1 MDIVL
6 ALRRAEGGG
15 LPNVRVIHALSRFDE
30 TPDRLT
36 IELSEDGRYTSHGDG
51 EALGSRMARDYLLK
65 ALPDA
70 EGDAM
75 RIDELADGSG
85 MSKAKLHSAAKE
97 LHSEGLIGRLGDGV
111 KGSPY
116 GYWNSIRQ
124 DSTSKG
130 RRIESG
136 GMRMVWRTA
145 AEAETDGKASRL
157 LRTPLSAPDGA
168 LDIEPAGE
176 GVTLD

>member
-1 MDIVL
+1 MAPLQMAAGSGLAVVVARHERKSGGDVGDSGRGSSAFAGAVDIVL

-70 EGDAM
+70 ESEAM

-130 RRIESG
+130 DE
-136 GMRMVWRTA
+136 
-145 AEAETDGKASRL
+145 
-157 LRTPLSAPDGA
+157 
-168 LDIEPAGE
+168 
-176 GVTLD
+176 